1 MEEIMDTSIE
11 TVEGAT
17 TETEGKTFTQEEVL
31 ALIQKE
37 SDKRVTQALKTERK
51 KYEKQLGLAKLDG
64 AEREKAEKDN
74 RIAELDLF

>member
-1 MEEIMDTSIE
+1 M
-11 TVEGAT
+11 
-17 TETEGKTFTQEEVL
+17 
-31 ALIQKE
+31 IQKE
-37 SDKRVTQALKTERK
+37 SDKRVTQALKKERK